1 MKISNLLSDVRHKK
15 NATATK
21 PFSKNM
27 IKALALATL
36 AVPFSASATDFK
48 VTKLTDSNDG
58 ICNNDCSL
66 REAITAANNTPG
78 FHNIQLKAGVYTL
91 SLPAPIGDD
100 NEINDEDNN
109 LNGDLDIRSN
119 IVIIGAVGKAT
130 AIDAKQVDRV
140 FEVFENGTLT
150 LRRITLTGGLHH
162 YDGGGIRN
170 LGVLSLNDVSM
181 IHNVARYGYS
191 RGRGG
196 AVANYGYLSAVK
208 SEFALNWADFGDT
221 SYALGGAIYNEN
233 KMLVRDSAFRMNHA
247 NSDDVLGEGGAIYN
261 SGTADIGRTA
271 FVGNVAE
278 GAGNAI
284 TNTATGTLTLSNATF
299 AQNYSDEYFPA
310 GTVTNFGTATFIHV
324 TISDNIRSYGVD
336 NRGKLLVRNSI
347 IVNNQVDFD
356 NSDPINCINQG
367 SNYQFRS
374 LGLLLGGG
382 YNNCYGDNYFPD
394 ALTSSTLFF
403 PLERTEEYAEIFP
416 LRPASPALDAAF
428 GSCSNHDQRK
438 LPRPQDGD
446 GDGVAICDL
455 GAYELQP

>member
-1 MKISNLLSDVRHKK
+1 MKISKSLSNASDEKSVAAKK
-15 NATATK
+15 N
-21 PFSKNM
+21 FGKNM

-36 AVPFSASATDFK
+36 TAPFSAYATDFK

-66 REAITAANNTPG
+66 REAITVANNTPG
-78 FHNIQLKAGVYTL
+78 FHTIYLKAGLHVL

-100 NEINDEDNN
+100 NEIYDEDNN
-109 LNGDLDIRSN
+109 LNGDLDIRGN
-119 IVIIGAVGKAT
+119 IVIIGAAGKAS
-130 AIDAKQVDRV
+130 AIDAKQIDRV

-150 LRRITLTGGLHH
+150 LRRMTLTGGFHH

-196 AVANYGYLSAVK
+196 AVANYGYFSAVN

-221 SYALGGAIYNEN
+221 SYALGGAVYNEN

-261 SGTADIGRTA
+261 SGIADIGRTA

-284 TNTATGTLTLSNATF
+284 ANTATGTLTLSNATI
-299 AQNYSDEYFPA
+299 AQNYSDEYYPA
-310 GTVTNFGTATFIHV
+310 GAITNFGTATLIHA
-324 TISDNIRSYGVD
+324 TISGNIRSYGLD
-336 NRGKLLVRNSI
+336 NRGKVLVRNSI

-374 LGLLLGGG
+374 LGLLLGGN

-394 ALTSSTLFF
+394 ALTSTSLFF
-403 PLERTEEYAEIFP
+403 PLERTEDHEEVFP
-416 LRPASPALDAAF
+416 LRPGSPALDASY